1 MKAKV
6 GNNVVFTRAQNLE
19 RVSGQIATIQG
30 VGSKTILLIL
40 ITFISALATM
50 FILGSDKILSAYFLI
65 WIITFVLLII
75 MSFNPRA
82 ARVLA
87 IPYAVL
93 EGMTVGAIS
102 GVVAIAIPEVVA
114 IAIPEAGL
122 LLPGLALAITMAI
135 FLSASVLYT
144 TGVIRV
150 SGFFRRFMY
159 TLLLGVIIT
168 SLVVMIAGLFNSQ
181 IYEIFYG
188 ATSYIALLI
197 SIIMVIISSLYVVIS
212 LDNANMIVD
221 AGMDK
226 TFEWYAAF
234 GILLNI
240 IWLYYEVLR
249 LLIILMSRDR

>member
-50 FILGSDKILSAYFLI
+50 FILGPLEILSAYFLI

-102 GVVAIAIPEVVA
+102 GVVA

>member
-50 FILGSDKILSAYFLI
+50 FILGPLQILSAYFLI

-102 GVVAIAIPEVVA
+102 GVVA

-168 SLVVMIAGLFNSQ
+168 SLVVMIAGLFDSQ

>member
-1 MKAKV
+1 MKAKF
-6 GNNVVFTRAQNLE
+6 GDNVVFSRAQNLE
-19 RVSGQIATIQG
+19 RVSGQVATIQG
-30 VGSKTILLIL
+30 VGSKTILLVL
-40 ITFISALATM
+40 ITLISALATM
-50 FILGSDKILSAYFLI
+50 FILGPLQVLSAYFII
-65 WIITFVLLII
+65 WIITFVLLMI
-75 MSFNPRA
+75 MSFNPTA

-87 IPYAVL
+87 IPYAIL

-102 GVVAIAIPEVVA
+102 GVVAIAIPD
-114 IAIPEAGL
+114 AGL
-122 LLPGLALAITMAI
+122 LIPGLALSITMTI
-135 FLSASVLYT
+135 FLGASVLYA

-159 TLLLGVIIT
+159 TLLLGVVIT
-168 SLVVMIAGLFNSQ
+168 SLVVMIAGFFNNQ
-181 IYEIFYG
+181 IYKLFSG
-188 ATSYIALLI
+188 VNSGIALLI

-212 LDNANMIVD
+212 LDNATMIVD

-249 LLIILMSRDR
+249 LLIILSQRDR

>member
-1 MKAKV
+1 MKAKF
-6 GNNVVFTRAQNLE
+6 GDNVVFSRAQNLE
-19 RVSGQIATIQG
+19 RVSGQVATIQG
-30 VGSKTILLIL
+30 VGSKTILLVL
-40 ITFISALATM
+40 ITLISALATM
-50 FILGSDKILSAYFLI
+50 FILGPLEVLSAYFII
-65 WIITFVLLII
+65 WIITFVLLMI
-75 MSFNPRA
+75 MSFNPTA

-87 IPYAVL
+87 IPYAIL

-102 GVVAIAIPEVVA
+102 GVVAIAIPD
-114 IAIPEAGL
+114 AGL
-122 LLPGLALAITMAI
+122 LIPGLALSITMTI
-135 FLSASVLYT
+135 FLGASVLYA

-159 TLLLGVIIT
+159 TLLLGVVIT
-168 SLVVMIAGLFNSQ
+168 SLVVMIAGFFNGQ
-181 IYEIFYG
+181 IYELFYG
-188 ATSYIALLI
+188 VNSGIALLI

-212 LDNANMIVD
+212 LDNATMIVD

-249 LLIILMSRDR
+249 LLIILSQRDR

>member
-50 FILGSDKILSAYFLI
+50 FILGPLKILSAYFLI

-102 GVVAIAIPEVVA
+102 GVVA

-240 IWLYYEVLR
+240 IWLYYEVLC

>member
-50 FILGSDKILSAYFLI
+50 FILGPLEILSAYFLI

-102 GVVAIAIPEVVA
+102 GVVA

-168 SLVVMIAGLFNSQ
+168 SLVVMIAGLFDSQ

>member
-50 FILGSDKILSAYFLI
+50 FILGPLQILSAYFLI

-102 GVVAIAIPEVVA
+102 GVVAIAIPEA
-114 IAIPEAGL
+114 DL

>member
-1 MKAKV
+1 MKAKF
-6 GNNVVFTRAQNLE
+6 GDNVVFSRAQNLE
-19 RVSGQIATIQG
+19 RVSGQVATIQG
-30 VGSKTILLIL
+30 VGSKTILLVL
-40 ITFISALATM
+40 ITLISALATM
-50 FILGSDKILSAYFLI
+50 FILGPRQVLSAYFII
-65 WIITFVLLII
+65 WIITFVLLMI
-75 MSFNPRA
+75 MSFNPTA

-87 IPYAVL
+87 IPYAIL

-102 GVVAIAIPEVVA
+102 GVVAIAIPDD
-114 IAIPEAGL
+114 GL
-122 LLPGLALAITMAI
+122 LISGLALSITMTI
-135 FLSASVLYT
+135 FLGASVLYA

-159 TLLLGVIIT
+159 TLLLGVVIT
-168 SLVVMIAGLFNSQ
+168 SLVVMIAGFFNNQ
-181 IYEIFYG
+181 IYKLFSG
-188 ATSYIALLI
+188 VNSGIALLI

-212 LDNANMIVD
+212 LDNATMIVD

-249 LLIILMSRDR
+249 LLIILSQRDR

>member
-1 MKAKV
+1 MKAKF
-6 GNNVVFTRAQNLE
+6 GDNVVFSRAQNLE
-19 RVSGQIATIQG
+19 RVSGQVATIQG
-30 VGSKTILLIL
+30 VGSKTILLVL
-40 ITFISALATM
+40 ITLISALATM
-50 FILGSDKILSAYFLI
+50 FILGSRQVLSAYFII
-65 WIITFVLLII
+65 WIITFVLLMI
-75 MSFNPRA
+75 MSFNPTA

-87 IPYAVL
+87 IPYAIL

-102 GVVAIAIPEVVA
+102 GVVAIAIPD
-114 IAIPEAGL
+114 AGL
-122 LLPGLALAITMAI
+122 LIPNADLLIPGLALSITMTI
-135 FLSASVLYT
+135 FLGASVLYA

-159 TLLLGVIIT
+159 TLLLGVVIT
-168 SLVVMIAGLFNSQ
+168 SLVVMIAGFFDSQ
-181 IYEIFYG
+181 IYELFYG
-188 ATSYIALLI
+188 VNSGIALLI

-212 LDNANMIVD
+212 LDNATMIVD

-249 LLIILMSRDR
+249 LLIILSQRDR

>member
-1 MKAKV
+1 MKAKF
-6 GNNVVFTRAQNLE
+6 GDNVVFSRAQNLE
-19 RVSGQIATIQG
+19 RVSGQVATIQG
-30 VGSKTILLIL
+30 VGSKTILLVL
-40 ITFISALATM
+40 ITLISALATM
-50 FILGSDKILSAYFLI
+50 FILGPLKVLSAYLII
-65 WIITFVLLII
+65 WIITFVLLMI
-75 MSFNPRA
+75 MSFNPTA

-87 IPYAVL
+87 IPYAIL

-102 GVVAIAIPEVVA
+102 GVVAIAIPD
-114 IAIPEAGL
+114 AGL
-122 LLPGLALAITMAI
+122 LIPGLALSITMTI
-135 FLSASVLYT
+135 FLGASVLYA

-159 TLLLGVIIT
+159 TLLLGVVIT
-168 SLVVMIAGLFNSQ
+168 SLVVMIAGFFNSQ
-181 IYEIFYG
+181 IYELFYG
-188 ATSYIALLI
+188 VNSGIALLI

-212 LDNANMIVD
+212 LDNATMIVD

-249 LLIILMSRDR
+249 LLIILSQRDR

>member
-1 MKAKV
+1 
-6 GNNVVFTRAQNLE
+6 
-19 RVSGQIATIQG
+19 
-30 VGSKTILLIL
+30 
-40 ITFISALATM
+40 
-50 FILGSDKILSAYFLI
+50 
-65 WIITFVLLII
+65 
-75 MSFNPRA
+75 
-82 ARVLA
+82 
-87 IPYAVL
+87 
-93 EGMTVGAIS
+93 
-102 GVVAIAIPEVVA
+102 
-114 IAIPEAGL
+114 
-122 LLPGLALAITMAI
+122 
-135 FLSASVLYT
+135 
-144 TGVIRV
+144 
-150 SGFFRRFMY
+150 
-159 TLLLGVIIT
+159 
-168 SLVVMIAGLFNSQ
+168 MIAGLFDSQ

>member
-50 FILGSDKILSAYFLI
+50 FILGPLKILSAYFLI

-102 GVVAIAIPEVVA
+102 GVVA

-168 SLVVMIAGLFNSQ
+168 SLVVMIAGLFDSQ

>member
-1 MKAKV
+1 MKAKF
-6 GNNVVFTRAQNLE
+6 GDNVVFSRAQNLE
-19 RVSGQIATIQG
+19 RVSGQVATIQG
-30 VGSKTILLIL
+30 VGSKTILLVL
-40 ITFISALATM
+40 ITLISALATM
-50 FILGSDKILSAYFLI
+50 FILGPRQVLSAYFII
-65 WIITFVLLII
+65 WIITFVLLMI
-75 MSFNPRA
+75 MSFNPTA

-87 IPYAVL
+87 IPYAIL

-102 GVVAIAIPEVVA
+102 GVVAIAIPD
-114 IAIPEAGL
+114 AGL
-122 LLPGLALAITMAI
+122 LIPGLALSITMTI
-135 FLSASVLYT
+135 FLGASVLYA

-159 TLLLGVIIT
+159 TLLLGVVIT
-168 SLVVMIAGLFNSQ
+168 SLVVMIAGFFDSQ
-181 IYEIFYG
+181 IYELFYG
-188 ATSYIALLI
+188 VNSGIALLI

-212 LDNANMIVD
+212 LDNATMIVD

-249 LLIILMSRDR
+249 LLIILSQRDR

>member
-50 FILGSDKILSAYFLI
+50 FILGPLKILSAYFLI

-102 GVVAIAIPEVVA
+102 GVVAIAIPE
-114 IAIPEAGL
+114 AGW

-168 SLVVMIAGLFNSQ
+168 SLVVMIAGLFDSQ

>member
-50 FILGSDKILSAYFLI
+50 FILGPLKILSAYFLI

-102 GVVAIAIPEVVA
+102 GVVA

>member
-1 MKAKV
+1 MKAKF
-6 GNNVVFTRAQNLE
+6 GDNVVFSRAQNLE
-19 RVSGQIATIQG
+19 RVSGQVATIQG
-30 VGSKTILLIL
+30 VGSKTILLVL
-40 ITFISALATM
+40 ITLISALATM
-50 FILGSDKILSAYFLI
+50 FILGPLKVLSAYFII
-65 WIITFVLLII
+65 WIITFVLLMI
-75 MSFNPRA
+75 MSFNPTA

-87 IPYAVL
+87 IPYAIL

-102 GVVAIAIPEVVA
+102 GVVAIAIPD
-114 IAIPEAGL
+114 AGL
-122 LLPGLALAITMAI
+122 LISGLALSITMTI
-135 FLSASVLYT
+135 FLGASVLYA

-159 TLLLGVIIT
+159 TLLLGVVIT
-168 SLVVMIAGLFNSQ
+168 SLVVMIAGFFNSQ
-181 IYEIFYG
+181 IYELFYG
-188 ATSYIALLI
+188 VNSGIALLI

-212 LDNANMIVD
+212 LDNATMIVD

-249 LLIILMSRDR
+249 LLIILSQRDR

>member
-1 MKAKV
+1 MKAKF
-6 GNNVVFTRAQNLE
+6 GDNVVFSRAQNLE
-19 RVSGQIATIQG
+19 RVSGQVATIQG
-30 VGSKTILLIL
+30 VGSKTILLVL
-40 ITFISALATM
+40 ITLISALATM
-50 FILGSDKILSAYFLI
+50 FILGPRQVLSAYFII
-65 WIITFVLLII
+65 WIITFVLLMI
-75 MSFNPRA
+75 MSFNPTA

-87 IPYAVL
+87 IPYAIL

-102 GVVAIAIPEVVA
+102 GVVAIAIPDD
-114 IAIPEAGL
+114 GL
-122 LLPGLALAITMAI
+122 LISGLALSITMTI
-135 FLSASVLYT
+135 FLGASVLYA

-159 TLLLGVIIT
+159 TLLLGVVIT
-168 SLVVMIAGLFNSQ
+168 SLVVMIAGFFNSQ
-181 IYEIFYG
+181 IYELFYG
-188 ATSYIALLI
+188 VNSGIALLI

-212 LDNANMIVD
+212 LDNATMIVD

-249 LLIILMSRDR
+249 LLIILSQRDR

>member
-50 FILGSDKILSAYFLI
+50 FILGPLKILSAYFLI

-102 GVVAIAIPEVVA
+102 GVVAIAIPEA
-114 IAIPEAGL
+114 DL

-168 SLVVMIAGLFNSQ
+168 SLVVMIAGLFDSQ

>member
-50 FILGSDKILSAYFLI
+50 FILGPLQILSAYFLI

-102 GVVAIAIPEVVA
+102 GVVA

>member
-1 MKAKV
+1 MKAKF
-6 GNNVVFTRAQNLE
+6 GDNVVFSRAQNLE
-19 RVSGQIATIQG
+19 RVSGQVATIQG
-30 VGSKTILLIL
+30 VGSKTILLVL
-40 ITFISALATM
+40 ITLISALATM
-50 FILGSDKILSAYFLI
+50 FILGPLQVLSAYFII
-65 WIITFVLLII
+65 WIITFVLLMI
-75 MSFNPRA
+75 MSFNPTA

-87 IPYAVL
+87 IPYAIL

-102 GVVAIAIPEVVA
+102 GVVAIAIPD
-114 IAIPEAGL
+114 AGL
-122 LLPGLALAITMAI
+122 LIPGLALSITMTI
-135 FLSASVLYT
+135 FLGASVLYA

-159 TLLLGVIIT
+159 TLLLGVVIT

-181 IYEIFYG
+181 IYELFYG
-188 ATSYIALLI
+188 VNSGIALLI

-212 LDNANMIVD
+212 LDNATMIVD

-249 LLIILMSRDR
+249 LLIILSQRDR

>member
-50 FILGSDKILSAYFLI
+50 FILGPLEILSAYFLI

-102 GVVAIAIPEVVA
+102 GVVAIAIPEA
-114 IAIPEAGL
+114 DL

-168 SLVVMIAGLFNSQ
+168 SLVVMIAGLFDSQ

>member
-50 FILGSDKILSAYFLI
+50 FILGPLQILSAYFLI

-102 GVVAIAIPEVVA
+102 GVVAIAIPEA
-114 IAIPEAGL
+114 DL

-168 SLVVMIAGLFNSQ
+168 SLVVMIAGLFDSQ

>member
-1 MKAKV
+1 MKAKF
-6 GNNVVFTRAQNLE
+6 GDNVVFSRAQNLE
-19 RVSGQIATIQG
+19 RVSGQVATIQG
-30 VGSKTILLIL
+30 VGSKTILLVL
-40 ITFISALATM
+40 ITLISALATM
-50 FILGSDKILSAYFLI
+50 FILGPHKVLSAYFII
-65 WIITFVLLII
+65 WIITFVLLMI
-75 MSFNPRA
+75 MSFNPTA

-87 IPYAVL
+87 IPYAIL

-102 GVVAIAIPEVVA
+102 GVVAIAIPDD
-114 IAIPEAGL
+114 GL
-122 LLPGLALAITMAI
+122 LISGLALSITMTI
-135 FLSASVLYT
+135 FLGASVLYA

-159 TLLLGVIIT
+159 TLLLGVVIT
-168 SLVVMIAGLFNSQ
+168 SLVVMIAGFFDSQ
-181 IYEIFYG
+181 IYELFYG
-188 ATSYIALLI
+188 VNSGIALLI

-212 LDNANMIVD
+212 LDNATMIVD

-249 LLIILMSRDR
+249 LLIILSQRDR

>member
-1 MKAKV
+1 MKAKF
-6 GNNVVFTRAQNLE
+6 GDNVVFSRAQNLE
-19 RVSGQIATIQG
+19 RVSGQVATIQG
-30 VGSKTILLIL
+30 VGSKTILLVL
-40 ITFISALATM
+40 ITLISALATM
-50 FILGSDKILSAYFLI
+50 FILGPRQVLSAYFII
-65 WIITFVLLII
+65 WIITFVLLMI
-75 MSFNPRA
+75 MSFNPTA

-87 IPYAVL
+87 IPYAIL

-102 GVVAIAIPEVVA
+102 GVVAIAIPD
-114 IAIPEAGL
+114 AGL
-122 LLPGLALAITMAI
+122 LIPGLALSITMTI
-135 FLSASVLYT
+135 FLGASVLYA

-159 TLLLGVIIT
+159 TLLLGVVIT
-168 SLVVMIAGLFNSQ
+168 SLVVMIAGFFNSQ
-181 IYEIFYG
+181 IYELFYG
-188 ATSYIALLI
+188 VNSGIALLI

-212 LDNANMIVD
+212 LDNATMIVD

-249 LLIILMSRDR
+249 LLIILSQRDR

>member
-1 MKAKV
+1 MKAKF
-6 GNNVVFTRAQNLE
+6 GDNVVFSRAQNLE
-19 RVSGQIATIQG
+19 RVSGQVATIQG
-30 VGSKTILLIL
+30 VGSKTILLVL
-40 ITFISALATM
+40 ITLISALATM
-50 FILGSDKILSAYFLI
+50 FILGPHKVLSAYFII
-65 WIITFVLLII
+65 WIITFVLLMI
-75 MSFNPRA
+75 MSFNPTA

-87 IPYAVL
+87 IPYAIL

-102 GVVAIAIPEVVA
+102 GVVAIAIPD
-114 IAIPEAGL
+114 AGL
-122 LLPGLALAITMAI
+122 LIPGLALSITMTI
-135 FLSASVLYT
+135 FLGASVLYA

-159 TLLLGVIIT
+159 TLLLGVVIT
-168 SLVVMIAGLFNSQ
+168 SLVVMIAGFFNSQ
-181 IYEIFYG
+181 IYELFYG
-188 ATSYIALLI
+188 VNSGIALLI

-212 LDNANMIVD
+212 LDNATMIVD

-249 LLIILMSRDR
+249 LLIILSQRDR

>member
-50 FILGSDKILSAYFLI
+50 FILGPLQILSAYFLI

-102 GVVAIAIPEVVA
+102 GVVAIAIPE
-114 IAIPEAGL
+114 AGW

-168 SLVVMIAGLFNSQ
+168 SLVVMIAGLFDSQ

>member
-1 MKAKV
+1 MKAKF
-6 GNNVVFTRAQNLE
+6 GDNVVFSRAQNLE
-19 RVSGQIATIQG
+19 RVSGQVATIQG
-30 VGSKTILLIL
+30 VGSKTILLVL
-40 ITFISALATM
+40 ITLISALATM
-50 FILGSDKILSAYFLI
+50 FILGPLQVLSAYFII
-65 WIITFVLLII
+65 WIITFVLLMI
-75 MSFNPRA
+75 MSFNPTA

-87 IPYAVL
+87 IPYAIL

-102 GVVAIAIPEVVA
+102 GVVAIAIPD
-114 IAIPEAGL
+114 AGL
-122 LLPGLALAITMAI
+122 LIPGLALSITMTI
-135 FLSASVLYT
+135 FLGASVLYA

-159 TLLLGVIIT
+159 TLLLGVVIT
-168 SLVVMIAGLFNSQ
+168 SLVVMIAGFFNSQ
-181 IYEIFYG
+181 IYELFYG
-188 ATSYIALLI
+188 VNSGIALLI

-212 LDNANMIVD
+212 LDNATMIVD

-249 LLIILMSRDR
+249 LLIILSQRDR

>member
-1 MKAKV
+1 MKAKF
-6 GNNVVFTRAQNLE
+6 GDNVVFSRAQNLE
-19 RVSGQIATIQG
+19 RVSGQVATIQG
-30 VGSKTILLIL
+30 VGSKTILLVL
-40 ITFISALATM
+40 ITLISALATM
-50 FILGSDKILSAYFLI
+50 FILGPLKVLSAYFII
-65 WIITFVLLII
+65 WIITFVLLMI
-75 MSFNPRA
+75 MSFNPTA

-87 IPYAVL
+87 IPYAIL

-102 GVVAIAIPEVVA
+102 GVVAIAIPD
-114 IAIPEAGL
+114 AGL
-122 LLPGLALAITMAI
+122 LIPGLALSITMTI
-135 FLSASVLYT
+135 FLGASVLYA

-159 TLLLGVIIT
+159 TLLLGVVIT
-168 SLVVMIAGLFNSQ
+168 SLVVMIAGFFDSQ
-181 IYEIFYG
+181 IYELFYG
-188 ATSYIALLI
+188 VNSGIALLI

-212 LDNANMIVD
+212 LDNATMIVD

-249 LLIILMSRDR
+249 LLIILSQRDR

>member
-1 MKAKV
+1 MKAKF
-6 GNNVVFTRAQNLE
+6 GDNVVFSRAQNLE
-19 RVSGQIATIQG
+19 RVSGQVATIQG
-30 VGSKTILLIL
+30 VGSKTILLVL
-40 ITFISALATM
+40 ITLISALATM
-50 FILGSDKILSAYFLI
+50 FILGPLQVLSAYFII
-65 WIITFVLLII
+65 WIITFVLLMII
-75 MSFNPRA
+75 SFNPTA

-87 IPYAVL
+87 IPYAIL

-102 GVVAIAIPEVVA
+102 GVVAIAIPD
-114 IAIPEAGL
+114 AGL
-122 LLPGLALAITMAI
+122 LIPGLALSITMTI
-135 FLSASVLYT
+135 FLGASVLYA

-159 TLLLGVIIT
+159 TLLLGVVIT
-168 SLVVMIAGLFNSQ
+168 SLVVMIAGFFNSQ
-181 IYEIFYG
+181 IYELFYG
-188 ATSYIALLI
+188 VNSGIALLI

-212 LDNANMIVD
+212 LDNATMIVD

-249 LLIILMSRDR
+249 LLIILSQRDR

>member
-1 MKAKV
+1 MKAKF
-6 GNNVVFTRAQNLE
+6 GDNVVFSRAQNLE
-19 RVSGQIATIQG
+19 RVSGQVATIQG
-30 VGSKTILLIL
+30 VGSKTILLVL
-40 ITFISALATM
+40 ITLISALATM
-50 FILGSDKILSAYFLI
+50 FILGPLKVLSAYFII
-65 WIITFVLLII
+65 WIITFVLLMI
-75 MSFNPRA
+75 MSFNPTA

-87 IPYAVL
+87 IPYAIL

-102 GVVAIAIPEVVA
+102 GVVAIAIPD
-114 IAIPEAGL
+114 AGL
-122 LLPGLALAITMAI
+122 LIPGLALSITMTI
-135 FLSASVLYT
+135 FLGASVLYA

-159 TLLLGVIIT
+159 TLLLGVVIT
-168 SLVVMIAGLFNSQ
+168 SLVVMIAGFFNGQ
-181 IYEIFYG
+181 IYELFYG
-188 ATSYIALLI
+188 VNSGIALLI

-212 LDNANMIVD
+212 LDNATMIVD

-249 LLIILMSRDR
+249 LLIILSQRDR

>member
-1 MKAKV
+1 MKAKF
-6 GNNVVFTRAQNLE
+6 GDNVVFSRAQNLE
-19 RVSGQIATIQG
+19 RVSGQVATIQG
-30 VGSKTILLIL
+30 VGSKTILLVL
-40 ITFISALATM
+40 ITLISALATM
-50 FILGSDKILSAYFLI
+50 FILGPLEVLSAYFII
-65 WIITFVLLII
+65 WIITFVLLMI
-75 MSFNPRA
+75 MSFNPTA

-87 IPYAVL
+87 IPYAIL

-102 GVVAIAIPEVVA
+102 GVVAIAIPDD
-114 IAIPEAGL
+114 GL
-122 LLPGLALAITMAI
+122 LISGLALSITMTI
-135 FLSASVLYT
+135 FLGASVLYA

-159 TLLLGVIIT
+159 TLLLGVVIT
-168 SLVVMIAGLFNSQ
+168 SLVVMIAGFFNSQ
-181 IYEIFYG
+181 IYELFYG
-188 ATSYIALLI
+188 VNSGIALLI

-212 LDNANMIVD
+212 LDNATMIVD

-249 LLIILMSRDR
+249 LLIILSQRDR

>member
-1 MKAKV
+1 MKAKF
-6 GNNVVFTRAQNLE
+6 GDNVVFSRAQNLE
-19 RVSGQIATIQG
+19 RVSGQVATIQG
-30 VGSKTILLIL
+30 VGSKTILLVL
-40 ITFISALATM
+40 ITLISALATM
-50 FILGSDKILSAYFLI
+50 FILGPLQVLSAYFII
-65 WIITFVLLII
+65 WIITFVLLMI
-75 MSFNPRA
+75 MSFNPTA

-87 IPYAVL
+87 IPYAIL

-102 GVVAIAIPEVVA
+102 GVVAIAIPDD
-114 IAIPEAGL
+114 GL
-122 LLPGLALAITMAI
+122 LISGLALSITMTI
-135 FLSASVLYT
+135 FLGASVLYA

-159 TLLLGVIIT
+159 TLLLGVVIT
-168 SLVVMIAGLFNSQ
+168 SLVVMIAGFFDSQ
-181 IYEIFYG
+181 IYELFYG
-188 ATSYIALLI
+188 VNSGIALLI

-212 LDNANMIVD
+212 LDNATMIVD

-249 LLIILMSRDR
+249 LLIILSQRDR

>member
-50 FILGSDKILSAYFLI
+50 FILGPLKILSAYFLI

-93 EGMTVGAIS
+93 EGMTVRAIS
-102 GVVAIAIPEVVA
+102 GVVAIAIPE
-114 IAIPEAGL
+114 AGF

>member
-1 MKAKV
+1 MKAKF
-6 GNNVVFTRAQNLE
+6 GDNVVFSRAQNLE
-19 RVSGQIATIQG
+19 RVSGQVATIQG
-30 VGSKTILLIL
+30 VGSKTILLVL
-40 ITFISALATM
+40 ITLISALATM
-50 FILGSDKILSAYFLI
+50 FILGPLQVLSAYFII
-65 WIITFVLLII
+65 WIITFVLLMI
-75 MSFNPRA
+75 MSFNPTA

-87 IPYAVL
+87 IPYAIL

-102 GVVAIAIPEVVA
+102 GVVAIAIPD
-114 IAIPEAGL
+114 AGL
-122 LLPGLALAITMAI
+122 LIPGLALSITMTI
-135 FLSASVLYT
+135 FLGASVLYA

-159 TLLLGVIIT
+159 TLLLGVVIT
-168 SLVVMIAGLFNSQ
+168 SLVVMIAGFFDSQ
-181 IYEIFYG
+181 IYELFYG
-188 ATSYIALLI
+188 VNSGIALLI

-212 LDNANMIVD
+212 LDNATMIVD

-249 LLIILMSRDR
+249 LLIILSQRDR

>member
-1 MKAKV
+1 MKAKF
-6 GNNVVFTRAQNLE
+6 GDNVVFSRAQNLE
-19 RVSGQIATIQG
+19 RVSGQVATIQG
-30 VGSKTILLIL
+30 VGSKTILLVL
-40 ITFISALATM
+40 ITLISALATM
-50 FILGSDKILSAYFLI
+50 FILGPLKVLSAYFII
-65 WIITFVLLII
+65 WIITFVLLMI
-75 MSFNPRA
+75 MSFNPTA

-87 IPYAVL
+87 IPYAIL

-102 GVVAIAIPEVVA
+102 GVVAIAIPD
-114 IAIPEAGL
+114 AGL
-122 LLPGLALAITMAI
+122 LIPGLALSITMTI
-135 FLSASVLYT
+135 FLGASVLYA

-159 TLLLGVIIT
+159 TLLLGVVIT
-168 SLVVMIAGLFNSQ
+168 SLVVMIAGFFNNQ
-181 IYEIFYG
+181 IYELFYG
-188 ATSYIALLI
+188 VNSGIALLI

-212 LDNANMIVD
+212 LDNATMIVD

-249 LLIILMSRDR
+249 LLIILSQRDR